1 MRLIIIFADRKN
13 HERPLYRYQMPRSP
27 NVRWWFYVCENALDC
42 AFCSWPSAF
51 WFKVNVTARMHTS
64 PFSLS
69 RHKCLLIIAGFLLK
83 YCHCL
88 GFCLSK
94 YPERTQSNSII
105 ISIRSPVSV
114 KHTLLWN
121 PTHSTERIVY
131 WHWPQVNTPIKNV
144 TVKRMPDTITNT
156 TRRRREKKLLSINKW
171 EQNGSGQKENP
182 FVCVLIVMLLMCFFS
197 LVFVAVVVVVGWNTG
212 IRNVTKN
219 FNRTLNHRFWMNE
232 WVLTVIQQSKLG

>member
-51 WFKVNVTARMHTS
+51 WFKVNVTARMHIS

-131 WHWPQVNTPIKNV
+131 WHWPQVNTLIKNV

-156 TRRRREKKLLSINKW
+156 LGEEEKEKTIKYKQMRAKRQWPERKSFCL
-171 EQNGSGQKENP
+171 
-182 FVCVLIVMLLMCFFS
+182 CFDCYVVD
-197 LVFVAVVVVVGWNTG
+197 VFFFIGFRCCCCWLKYG
-212 IRNVTKN
+212 
-219 FNRTLNHRFWMNE
+219 H
-232 WVLTVIQQSKLG
+232 S